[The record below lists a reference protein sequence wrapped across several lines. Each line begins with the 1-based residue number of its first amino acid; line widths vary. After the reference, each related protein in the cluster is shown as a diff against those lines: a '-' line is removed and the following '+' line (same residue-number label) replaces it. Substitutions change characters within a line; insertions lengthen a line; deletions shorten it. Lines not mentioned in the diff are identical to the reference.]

1 MSNSNTGFNFTGH
14 HDESLLDILAVFS
27 GGLKEANVIM
37 LSEFLA
43 LVGGDLAGVGHIALV
58 AHEDARDVVRGVLLD
73 LAHPVLDGAEAF
85 AVSDVV
91 GYDDTMGT
99 LVVAGC
105 DSLETFLASSVPNLK
120 LNSLSVNFDG
130 SNFLYR
136 GMISLIILCL
146 QSQHQ

>member
-1 MSNSNTGFNFTGH
+1 VLSK
-14 HDESLLDILAVFS
+14 LLTLI
-27 GGLKEANVIM
+27 
-37 LSEFLA
+37 
-43 LVGGDLAGVGHIALV
+43 GGDLSRFGHIALV
-58 AHEDARDVVRGVLLD
+58 ANQDAGDVVGSVLLN
-73 LAHPVLDGAEAF
+73 LIHPVLDGAEAF